1 VKSSNYS
8 FRSLGVSDGS
18 GIIRCADAGTDGSLS
33 ALSPD
38 SAASGNPLLTDRF
51 PFGGDKSDRWPRG
64 TWGYWQLTMKPSKS
78 PDRDFDYG
86 VKRLAAKAP
95 VGVTEAIY
103 PRKRKTMRG
112 IESGELLER
121 YGEAFDSGLAV
132 MFRLEDG
139 SGLLVEPDATEI
151 REGGRRLKEGKG
163 AEALPVAARAG
174 AGLLREAREPLP
186 AGIRGIALL
195 FREEDEAKKKDA
207 AKKKGAAAKKGGP
220 AEKTA
225 APEPENAEEP
235 KGDACAVSF
244 GELSKDAQER
254 AGARGHMLHLRSIS
268 EAKLTDDQVL
278 PYVVG
283 MHGLHPEAGPVPKD
297 LGKAALRAGIIA
309 GEAPVAEEEKKA
321 SLPFPEKVP
330 FSSYAELERKNSDL
344 KKEAEALRARV
355 AELES
360 TVREQSYCDE
370 GSKAADRELRAAAEE
385 ALKKARKCDAEAREA
400 KAEAERSRR
409 EAERLKGEKQAGEEK
424 IAALTKELDDERRAR
439 AEDREKAAGAEKNIR
454 DLEATVSRLK
464 SFASARSAFSGEPE
478 KPAAPE
484 PAPQPAVPEETA
496 TKPAAAAEEG
506 VLSQA
511 RGALAFNLEAAG
523 CSAESAR
530 ELAALID
537 GARRLGIAVAFAGA
551 SAADFAE
558 AASEAL
564 YGQEPSVFP
573 ANEIHAVRPPAG
585 AAVIAGAV
593 PKDAARIAAAVK
605 PRLGGRLAVL
615 TFADPADARALPL
628 DPSCVYG
635 VLTDAYAVRPKA
647 QGAAFRRAPGAWLP
661 APETGTPPELPPD
674 VSDALGLLP
683 AAEFAAAA
691 LAFSAKGAA
700 GTESGGAA
708 LCRAL
713 FAPLCETGNFALL
726 KSLIEAVPEI
736 GIRNHLARLY
746 RKTMQVSAI

>member
-64 TWGYWQLTMKPSKS
+64 IWGYWQLTMKPSKS
-78 PDRDFDYG
+78 PERDFDYG

-103 PRKRKTMRG
+103 PRKRKTMKA

-151 REGGRRLKEGKG
+151 REGGRRLKEGKS
-163 AEALPVAARAG
+163 AEALPVAAR

-207 AKKKGAAAKKGGP
+207 AKKKGAAATKGGP
-220 AEKTA
+220 EEKAA
-225 APEPENAEEP
+225 APAPEKAEEP
-235 KGDACAVSF
+235 KGESCAVSF
-244 GELSKDAQER
+244 GGLSKDAQSR
-254 AGARGHMLHLRSIS
+254 ADARGHAMHMRALAKESPS
-268 EAKLTDDQVL
+268 DDEAL
-278 PYVVG
+278 PYFV
-283 MHGLHPEAGPVPKD
+283 GLHGRHPE
-297 LGKAALRAGIIA
+297 LGSLPPPLKKAALRAGIIA
-309 GEAPVAEEEKKA
+309 GEASGAEEKKEDP
-321 SLPFPEKVP
+321 LPFPEKVP
-330 FSSYAELERKNSDL
+330 FSSYAELERKNADL
-344 KKEAEALRARV
+344 KKEAEALRARI

-370 GSKAADRELRAAAEE
+370 GSKAADRELRDAAEE

-400 KAEAERSRR
+400 KAEAERSLR
-409 EAERLKGEKQAGEEK
+409 EAERLKGEKQACEEH
-424 IAALTKELDDERRAR
+424 
-439 AEDREKAAGAEKNIR
+439 IR
-454 DLEATVSRLK
+454 DLEAAVSRLK
-464 SFASARSAFSGEPE
+464 SFAAARSAFSGETE
-478 KPAAPE
+478 KPAVPE
-484 PAPQPAVPEETA
+484 PAPQPAVAVENAP
-496 TKPAAAAEEG
+496 KPAAAAEEG

-551 SAADFAE
+551 SAADFAQ
-558 AASEAL
+558 AASAAL
-564 YGQEPSVFP
+564 YGQEPSVFT
-573 ANEIHAVRPPAG
+573 ADAIDAARPPAG
-585 AAVIAGAV
+585 AAVIAGAA
-593 PKDAARIAAAVK
+593 PKDAARIAAAAR

-628 DPSCVYG
+628 DPSRVYG

-661 APETGTPPELPPD
+661 APEWKTPPELPPD
-674 VSDALGLLP
+674 VSEALGLLP
-683 AAEFAAAA
+683 VAEFAAAA
-691 LAFSAKGAA
+691 LACAAKEA
-700 GTESGGAA
+700 GDPESGGAA

-713 FAPLCETGNFALL
+713 FAPLCGTGNFALL
-726 KSLIEAVPEI
+726 KSLIEAIPEI
-736 GIRNHLARLY
+736 TNRKHLGRLF
-746 RKTMQVSAI
+746 RKVAQASAI

>member
-1 VKSSNYS
+1 MKSSNYS

-64 TWGYWQLTMKPSKS
+64 TWGYWQLTMKPSKC

-151 REGGRRLKEGKG
+151 REGGRRLKEGKS
-163 AEALPVAARAG
+163 AEALPVAAR

-195 FREEDEAKKKDA
+195 FREEDDAKKKDA
-207 AKKKGAAAKKGGP
+207 AKKKGTAAQKGGP
-220 AEKTA
+220 AEKPA
-225 APEPENAEEP
+225 APAPEKAEGP
-235 KGDACAVSF
+235 KGEACAVSF

-309 GEAPVAEEEKKA
+309 GEAPAAEEDKKD

-330 FSSYAELERKNSDL
+330 LSLYAELERKNSDL
-344 KKEAEALRARV
+344 KKEAEALRTRV

-385 ALKKARKCDAEAREA
+385 ALKKARRGDAEAREA

-409 EAERLKGEKQAGEEK
+409 EAERLKGEKQGCEEK

-439 AEDREKAAGAEKNIR
+439 AGDQEKAADAEKHIK

-464 SFASARSAFSGEPE
+464 SFAAARSACSGEAGQ
-478 KPAAPE
+478 PAAPE
-484 PAPQPAVPEETA
+484 PAPQGAASEEKA
-496 TKPAAAAEEG
+496 PKPAAAAEEG

-551 SAADFAE
+551 SAEDFAE

>member
-1 VKSSNYS
+1 
-8 FRSLGVSDGS
+8 VSDGS

-64 TWGYWQLTMKPSKS
+64 TWGYWQLSMTPSKS
-78 PDRDFDYG
+78 PERDYDYG

-103 PRKRKTMRG
+103 PRKRKTMRA

-151 REGGRRLKEGKG
+151 REDGRRLKEGRT
-163 AEALPVAARAG
+163 AEALPVAAR

-195 FREEDEAKKKDA
+195 LREEEEAKKKDA
-207 AKKKGAAAKKGGP
+207 AKKKGSAAKKAGP
-220 AEKTA
+220 AEKA
-225 APEPENAEEP
+225 AATEPVKAEEP
-235 KGDACAVSF
+235 KGEACAVSF
-244 GELSKDAQER
+244 GGLSKDAQSR
-254 AGARGHMLHLRSIS
+254 ADARGHAMHMRAL
-268 EAKLTDDQVL
+268 AKEKPSDDAAL
-278 PYVVG
+278 PYFV
-283 MHGLHPEAGPVPKD
+283 GLHGRHPE
-297 LGKAALRAGIIA
+297 LGSMPPPLKKAALRAGIIA
-309 GEAPVAEEEKKA
+309 GEASGAEEKKEDP
-321 SLPFPEKVP
+321 LPFPEKVP

-344 KKEAEALRARV
+344 KTEAEALRARV

-370 GSKAADRELRAAAEE
+370 GSKAADRELRARLKEAREHASEAEE
-385 ALKKARKCDAEAREA
+385 AKAD
-400 KAEAERSRR
+400 AERSRR
-409 EAERLKGEKQAGEEK
+409 EAERLRGEKQACEEK
-424 IAALTKELDDERRAR
+424 IAALAKELDDERRAR
-439 AEDREKAAGAEKNIR
+439 AEDREKAAGAEKHVR

-464 SFASARSAFSGEPE
+464 SFAAARSAFSGEAE
-478 KPAAPE
+478 KPAAPD
-484 PAPQPAVPEETA
+484 PAPQSPVHEEKKAVQTS
-496 TKPAAAAEEG
+496 AAAEEG

-511 RGALAFNLEAAG
+511 RGALACNLEAAG

-558 AASEAL
+558 AASAAL
-564 YGQEPSVFP
+564 YGQEPSVFT
-573 ANEIHAVRPPAG
+573 ADAINAVRPPAG
-585 AAVIAGAV
+585 AAVIAGAA
-593 PKDAARIAAAVK
+593 PKDAARIAAAVR

-615 TFADPADARALPL
+615 TFAEPADARALPL
-628 DPSCVYG
+628 DPSRVYG
-635 VLTDAYAVRPKA
+635 VLTDAYAVRPKE

-661 APETGTPPELPPD
+661 ETETGTPPELPPD
-674 VSDALGLLP
+674 VSEALGLLP

-691 LAFSAKGAA
+691 LACAAKEA
-700 GTESGGAA
+700 GDPESGGAA

-713 FAPLCETGNFALL
+713 FAPLCGTGGFELL
-726 KSLIEAVPEI
+726 RSLIERLPAGP
-736 GIRNHLARLY
+736 ARGRLM
-746 RKTMQVSAI
+746 RLLQALQA